1 MDHQYWDLIREGDE
15 QAFRTLYSL
24 YEDRLFRY
32 GIGIAHD
39 EELVNNAIQTL
50 FTYLFERRKKLSV
63 PISLYA
69 YLASSL
75 RRLILK
81 ELGKRRTDFLSI
93 DELRHTGSDFALEID
108 VEASMVRAECSEL
121 TIRKLQT
128 ALGELTNMQR
138 EIIYLKYYEG
148 MDNKGIAEV
157 TGYADKTIRNVAST
171 ALSRLRQDKTLKNMY
186 NRSTAC
192 CF

>member
-75 RRLILK
+75 APPHPQGI
-81 ELGKRRTDFLSI
+81 
-93 DELRHTGSDFALEID
+93 
-108 VEASMVRAECSEL
+108 
-121 TIRKLQT
+121 
-128 ALGELTNMQR
+128 GE
-138 EIIYLKYYEG
+138 K
-148 MDNKGIAEV
+148 
-157 TGYADKTIRNVAST
+157 ADGFPVDR
-171 ALSRLRQDKTLKNMY
+171 
-186 NRSTAC
+186 
-192 CF
+192 

>member
-93 DELRHTGSDFALEID
+93 DEVRHTGSDFALEID
-108 VEASMVRAECSEL
+108 VEASMVRAVCS
-121 TIRKLQT
+121 
-128 ALGELTNMQR
+128 
-138 EIIYLKYYEG
+138 
-148 MDNKGIAEV
+148 
-157 TGYADKTIRNVAST
+157 
-171 ALSRLRQDKTLKNMY
+171 
-186 NRSTAC
+186 
-192 CF
+192 